1 MARNSD
7 LADFGKSAAAGAVL
21 QLVQSSKN
29 DTDDHNSTTWT
40 NIAGTDQSG
49 TGSIFCVKITPIQA
63 SSKILFSAHIMV
75 GGKAGN
81 AGPKIKLLRAS
92 TDIAVGV
99 SSNDTVPGTFGNH
112 FITTELDCE
121 QMSMSYLD
129 SPSYSLGDEITYK
142 PQIRSEDSAY
152 YTYINRAHTDNNSA
166 VNGLRLFSNLI
177 VMEIAG

>member
-40 NIAGTDQSG
+40 N
-49 TGSIFCVKITPIQA
+49 ITPIQA

-142 PQIRSEDSAY
+142 PQIRRDGGSTLY
-152 YTYINRAHTDNNSA
+152 VNAHTTGTINDYISTSY
-166 VNGLRLFSNLI
+166 FS
-177 VMEIAG
+177 VMEIAA